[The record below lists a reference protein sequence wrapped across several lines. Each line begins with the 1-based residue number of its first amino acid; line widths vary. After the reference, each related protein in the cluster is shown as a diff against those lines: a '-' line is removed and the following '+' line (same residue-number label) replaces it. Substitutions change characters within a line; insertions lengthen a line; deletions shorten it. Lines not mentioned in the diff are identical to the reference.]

1 MKVESGGNYGG
12 GMRAMGASGGST
24 WGGDRD
30 PTMSEGSSGKSDDNA
45 SRRGSLKV
53 CEVVGSLSGNGPF
66 MGEGKVSPGGL
77 IVK

>member
-1 MKVESGGNYGG
+1 
-12 GMRAMGASGGST
+12 
-24 WGGDRD
+24 
-30 PTMSEGSSGKSDDNA
+30 MSEGSSGKSDDNA

-66 MGEGKVSPGGL
+66 LGEGKVSPGGL

>member
-1 MKVESGGNYGG
+1 MGGRQGPT
-12 GMRAMGASGGST
+12 T
-24 WGGDRD
+24 WGTNRD

-66 MGEGKVSPGGL
+66 LGEGKVSPGGL

>member
-1 MKVESGGNYGG
+1 MGGRQGPT
-12 GMRAMGASGGST
+12 T
-24 WGGDRD
+24 WGTNRD
-30 PTMSEGSSGKSDDNA
+30 LTMSEGSSGKSDDNA

-66 MGEGKVSPGGL
+66 LGEGKVSPGGL